1 MNGTLSKA
9 SVIMQAHNQAKFNF
23 NEPSLGK
30 GLTMSLKGL
39 RGWYPTKYISK
50 LLRLLNDAF
59 ILSISTPPFHS
70 Q

>member
-30 GLTMSLKGL
+30 GLTISQGLERLVPYQVHLK
-39 RGWYPTKYISK
+39 TIEIIK
-50 LLRLLNDAF
+50 
-59 ILSISTPPFHS
+59 
-70 Q
+70 

>member
-1 MNGTLSKA
+1 MNGTLSNA

-39 RGWYPTKYISK
+39 GSWYPTKYTSK

-59 ILSISTPPFHS
+59 ILSIFSLSFHS